1 MKLRHVRAA
10 AVFAIAVVALTGA
23 RGSHGG
29 SCGGGSSHGSSSS
42 SGSGGST
49 SGGTSGDSTGGTFGG
64 STTGGTTSSGTTSG
78 TTSGTSGD
86 STTSGGSSTLGSSG
100 GSGSRNSAM
109 RDIKIV
115 DCAYTDRLG
124 ITAKLSATNSSST
137 LTYDYRLTVKFTGPD
152 GALLSTRNP
161 SIMWVG
167 PGKTSNLD
175 VSTPYVPKAGGP
187 TSGGKC
193 EVTNVTRTINGR

>member
-1 MKLRHVRAA
+1 
-10 AVFAIAVVALTGA
+10 
-23 RGSHGG
+23 
-29 SCGGGSSHGSSSS
+29 
-42 SGSGGST
+42 
-49 SGGTSGDSTGGTFGG
+49 
-64 STTGGTTSSGTTSG
+64 
-78 TTSGTSGD
+78 
-86 STTSGGSSTLGSSG
+86 
-100 GSGSRNSAM
+100 M

-137 LTYDYRLTVKFTGPD
+137 TTYDYRLTVKFTGPD

-175 VSTPYVPKAGGP
+175 VSTPYVPKPGGP

-193 EVTNVTRTINGR
+193 EVTNVTRTVNGR